1 MEDLLVPSRQLYS
14 PEDSDMRLKT
24 LALVVV
30 IVCSGRLVRAGEAPT
45 DPCSL
50 LTQVRVSEVLGAS
63 VDAGTHPNSQPP
75 GSHGYFDCQWS
86 EQGQPSLAGK
96 RVLLHMFGQIGKL
109 TPAERFENA
118 KTPVEGITKT
128 PVSGVGEDAYYIESG
143 LNTSL
148 YVRKGASV
156 FQMIVFGFS
165 KEQVKTM
172 EKTLAQGAASKL

>member
-1 MEDLLVPSRQLYS
+1 
-14 PEDSDMRLKT
+14 
-24 LALVVV
+24 
-30 IVCSGRLVRAGEAPT
+30 
-45 DPCSL
+45 
-50 LTQVRVSEVLGAS
+50 
-63 VDAGTHPNSQPP
+63 
-75 GSHGYFDCQWS
+75 
-86 EQGQPSLAGK
+86 
-96 RVLLHMFGQIGKL
+96 MFGQIGKL

-172 EKTLAQGAASKL
+172 EKTLAH